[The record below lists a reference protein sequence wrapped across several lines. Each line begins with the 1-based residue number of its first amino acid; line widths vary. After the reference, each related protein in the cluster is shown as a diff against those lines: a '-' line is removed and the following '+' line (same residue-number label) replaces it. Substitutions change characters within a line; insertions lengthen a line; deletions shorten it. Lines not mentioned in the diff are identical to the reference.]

1 MWLIKLIIELI
12 ILIIIGNNINFFN
25 ILLDF
30 PEISYYICIERKK
43 MSYKLISECPVCS
56 SSLKATRLSC
66 STCGTVIESDFELSR
81 FELLNK
87 EQLNFVEIFL
97 KNRGSIKDVE
107 REMGISYPTV
117 KGKLNDVIK
126 ALGYTVYEDPAPKI
140 NDVIGELEKG
150 SINIDE
156 AIKKIKE

>member
-1 MWLIKLIIELI
+1 
-12 ILIIIGNNINFFN
+12 
-25 ILLDF
+25 
-30 PEISYYICIERKK
+30 
-43 MSYKLISECPVCS
+43 
-56 SSLKATRLSC
+56 LKANLPSQGLNC
-66 STCGTVIESDFELSR
+66 
-81 FELLNK
+81 LNK

-117 KGKLNDVIK
+117 KGKLNDVVK
-126 ALGYTVYEDPAPKI
+126 ALGYSVAEEPSSSVG
-140 NDVIGELEKG
+140 NVIDELEKG